1 MGGFAEKNGRAGSP
15 LPAASLVETAWPMVR
30 LGDVCEFRRGLT
42 YKKSDEVEV
51 SSNVVLRSNNIS
63 LESGEFDFSELKYL
77 NESLDIPCDKRVVP
91 GAILMCMANGSK
103 QHLGKVALVDRDLG
117 YAFGGFMGL
126 IIPRG
131 VDSKF
136 VYLMLV
142 SPAFKAHLECL
153 QDGANINNLKF
164 SDIDQ
169 FEFPLPPLSVQCEIV
184 ERLEKELGEA
194 EKVAAGF
201 RRIAEKAEA
210 EFKAE
215 LDETFKVLEDDVS
228 RGGSETR
235 SVRLGDVCDFMR
247 RGKSPTYCD
256 RSPYPMFAQKCNQ
269 PSHITLDKCKFC
281 EPDKFLKFGEEYR
294 LREDDIVVN
303 STGTGT
309 LGRVGLFKL
318 DYLKPYGYETIV
330 ADSHV
335 MIVRTSYK
343 MNSVFLYWYMR
354 QSWVYQWINDN
365 ANGSTNQKE
374 LYPQTL
380 GELPVPLPT
389 LSAQHVIVSCLDA
402 ARERCDKI
410 KAEAE
415 KGLKAAENLRKAIL
429 KEAFE
434 Q

>member
-235 SVRLGDVCDFMR
+235 SVRLGDCFDFIDY
-247 RGKSPTYCD
+247 RGKTPLKAGAGV
-256 RSPYPMFAQKCNQ
+256 PL
-269 PSHITLDKCKFC
+269 ITAKNIRQGYLDYTESFYISADEYATRQTRGIAHKGDILFTT
-281 EPDKFLKFGEEYR
+281 EAPLGFVALADKEEF
-294 LREDDIVVN
+294 
-303 STGTGT
+303 STGQ
-309 LGRVGLFKL
+309 RVITFQWKDKGKQFCNK
-318 DYLKPYGYETIV
+318 Y
-330 ADSHV
+330 
-335 MIVRTSYK
+335 
-343 MNSVFLYWYMR
+343 FLYCLMSDWF
-354 QSWVYQWINDN
+354 
-365 ANGSTNQKE
+365 QKS
-374 LYPQTL
+374 LWKQATGATAKGIKASRL
-380 GELPVPLPT
+380 VNLQVF
-389 LSAQHVIVSCLDA
+389 VIPFSDQRLIAGRLDA